1 MYNYGTGI
9 KRRSRA
15 VGKKFMEAI
24 TCLKTRRSVRK
35 YTEEQIPHDVLEQ
48 IVETASYAPSWKN
61 TQVVRYTVVENPEM
75 IEAICKDGLMGFELN
90 QKTVGR
96 AKTLVIVSY
105 VEKRSGYEKDG
116 SYSTSKEDRWEM
128 FDAGIA
134 TQTFCLAAHAMGVG
148 SVIMGIFDDAK
159 VAEIIGLDENQTV
172 AAVLAVGYPAFA
184 PDVPPRKE
192 VSKLLTFK

>member
-1 MYNYGTGI
+1 
-9 KRRSRA
+9 
-15 VGKKFMEAI
+15 MEAI

-35 YTEEQIPHDVLEQ
+35 YTEEPVPHDVLEQ

-61 TQVVRYTVVENPEM
+61 TQVVRYIVVENPEM

-172 AAVLAVGYPAFA
+172 AAVLAVGYPAFT